1 MKDYGM
7 PFKNTAI
14 DKMSGKFGN
23 DEPKPRRIN
32 TLTKTYDT
40 YRPVGTL
47 TKTYETYPKK
57 NEKGSE
63 SKMRVQ
69 TVKPVVVKNQL
80 KNPAEGPL
88 EELSIR
94 FSSAAYKVA
103 NSIIPHTPNDY
114 MKGVLKK
121 DAQIVKYRNSTENK
135 KANKVGNAIGGGL
148 SSLAAS
154 YFQK

>member
-7 PFKNTAI
+7 PFKNAAI

-23 DEPKPRRIN
+23 GEPEP
-32 TLTKTYDT
+32 
-40 YRPVGTL
+40 
-47 TKTYETYPKK
+47 
-57 NEKGSE
+57 
-63 SKMRVQ
+63 KMRVQ

-88 EELSIR
+88 DELGIR

-121 DAQIVKYRNSTENK
+121 DAQIIKYKKSIENK
-135 KANKVGNAIGGGL
+135 KANKIGNTVGGGL
-148 SSLAAS
+148 SSIAAS
-154 YFQK
+154 YFNK